1 MRFILISPYQWL
13 DNILNL
19 WISIYKKVPIF
30 KIILNLNTHTPYNTR
45 IRTRR
50 CELWSQSQC
59 FFHLTDSSSVEST
72 LETTVY
78 SRPALD
84 TNWQTSL
91 KNTSN
96 LLVFHD
102 IIYSI
107 FSLCSIQQC
116 NSENVTC
123 EIIQIILYIDGSPLA
138 PNHSA
143 SITCHPHHFQQFQG
157 NVKCNICQVVS
168 WSTNLPPCT
177 VHRRFQAILKEF
189 RCSSVPYMKTF
200 SALHG
205 SVKLLQ
211 WSGIIYNC
219 TLKTCNISQLL

>member
-1 MRFILISPYQWL
+1 VRFILISPYQWL

-30 KIILNLNTHTPYNTR
+30 KIILNLNTHTHTPYNTR

-138 PNHSA
+138 PNHCINYMS
-143 SITCHPHHFQQFQG
+143 SSSLSR
-157 NVKCNICQVVS
+157 VKQCQVVS

-177 VHRRFQAILKEF
+177 VHRRFRAIPKEF